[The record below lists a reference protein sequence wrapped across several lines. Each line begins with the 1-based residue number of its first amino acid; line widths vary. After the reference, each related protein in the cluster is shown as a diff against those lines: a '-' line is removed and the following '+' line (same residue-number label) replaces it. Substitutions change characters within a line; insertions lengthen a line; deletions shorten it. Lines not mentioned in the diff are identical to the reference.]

1 MLDTDNMNESKNK
14 ASSIWMQYTM
24 SKHKN
29 DKNYVFCFFEGEDR
43 KYYLE
48 RINKL
53 SKNINHFC
61 CEGRCNVIS
70 VYEKIIDEEGY
81 NNNLLFFVDRDYNL
95 DSYEDNPDIYQTSEY
110 SIENYY
116 CKESVIEGVLEKEM
130 GMNKGESDFEL
141 AINIFSALKKK
152 FIEYYF
158 CINIWYMACKKLN
171 INVKVDELL
180 GFNDFDL
187 NPSNLNIKKE
197 INLDSIQDI
206 YLIILKNNCKSN
218 KKHADE
224 NFKEYNAYI
233 EYIKK
238 EMENINSNQSFNINK
253 DFRGKFLLIFLRKY
267 INLLHSMNNS
277 KEFSIKYLQFY
288 LDGNSNNLLSEL
300 SAFAETPECLMKYL
314 ERANC

>member
-53 SKNINHFC
+53 SKNVNHFC

-116 CKESVIEGVLEKEM
+116 CKESVIEGLLEKEM

-152 FIEYYF
+152 FIDYYF

-187 NPSNLNIKKE
+187 NPSNW
-197 INLDSIQDI
+197 IQYKI
-206 YLIILKNNCKSN
+206 YI
-218 KKHADE
+218 
-224 NFKEYNAYI
+224 
-233 EYIKK
+233 
-238 EMENINSNQSFNINK
+238 
-253 DFRGKFLLIFLRKY
+253 
-267 INLLHSMNNS
+267 
-277 KEFSIKYLQFY
+277 
-288 LDGNSNNLLSEL
+288 
-300 SAFAETPECLMKYL
+300 
-314 ERANC
+314 